1 MRKIHVQKL
10 IWRRELY
17 MFLFLFNG
25 FCNRFG
31 NDKNLM
37 EHKIEVRPIIA
48 ASIYNF
54 FDVTFISNVAF
65 INV

>member
-1 MRKIHVQKL
+1 
-10 IWRRELY
+10 

-25 FCNRFG
+25 LCNRFG

-65 INV
+65 INVWN

>member
-1 MRKIHVQKL
+1 
-10 IWRRELY
+10 

-25 FCNRFG
+25 LCNRFG

-54 FDVTFISNVAF
+54 FDVTCISNVAF
-65 INV
+65 INVWN

>member
-25 FCNRFG
+25 LCNRFG

-48 ASIYNF
+48 ASVYNF